1 MNPYAREGLCR
12 LLVPRDGVPPA
23 PDEALWR
30 AAVDEG
36 VVACLWQRYQHDAD
50 CRMTLPD
57 DVRVEL
63 REQSMHL
70 MLARQSLR
78 TLLAGFAAAACP
90 VICLRGQAVA
100 QTVYDSPALR
110 GQNDIDLLVMPHHV
124 DDAVTLLR
132 QAGYAPTPIYPM
144 LFERGGM
151 LVDLHTEPLGVER
164 IRSWAYLTPL
174 NTDDFFR
181 HAVCGDLEGQ
191 EALMLPLWLH
201 LPYLC
206 FHALKHSFERL
217 IWLWDIALMARRIDA
232 TGEWDELLD
241 SIREFRLERPCFYA
255 LAYAGA
261 HLAAPVPEHFLTAIR
276 PRMGWRE
283 RRLFRRFM
291 GHETVP
297 FLAERLFARMM
308 PNARV
313 RGMFWYETVVPRREV
328 RQQVSD
334 TTEYGGWHFIRK
346 RVRQILAVL
355 VDRSGG

>member
-1 MNPYAREGLCR
+1 MNPSAREGLCR
-12 LLVPRDGVPPA
+12 LLVPRDGVPPV
-23 PDEALWR
+23 PDKALWQ

-36 VVACLWQRYQHDAD
+36 VAACLWQRCRHDID
-50 CRMTLPD
+50 RRVTLPD

-63 REQSMHL
+63 REHSMHL

-78 TLLAGFAAAACP
+78 TLLVGFAAAACP

-124 DDAVTLLR
+124 NGAAMLLR
-132 QAGYAPTPIYPM
+132 QAGYMPTPVYPM

-151 LVDLHTEPLGVER
+151 LVDLHVEPLGIER

-181 HAVCGDLEGQ
+181 HAVCGELEGQ
-191 EALMLPLWLH
+191 EALLLPLRLH

-217 IWLWDIALMARRIDA
+217 IWLWDIALMSRRVTA
-232 TGEWDELLD
+232 EEGWDDLVAGMCAY
-241 SIREFRLERPCFYA
+241 RLERPCFYA
-255 LAYAGA
+255 LSYVQEHLGA
-261 HLAAPVPEHFLTAIR
+261 SVPEHVLAAIR
-276 PRMGWRE
+276 PRMSRSE
-283 RRLFRRFM
+283 HRLFERFM
-291 GHETVP
+291 RHETVP

-308 PNARV
+308 PNARM
-313 RGMFWYETVVPRREV
+313 RAMFWYETVLPRREV

-334 TTEYGGWHFIRK
+334 TTEYGIWHFIRK
-346 RVRQILAVL
+346 RIRQLLTAL
-355 VDRSGG
+355 VDRRGG